1 MKKFRTKILKIDSP
15 GGKIKLLVLSPDYA
29 DVSPSPGVLWIHG
42 GGYFTGMPGMAYF
55 SRARDLVEKHGA
67 VVVSPD
73 YRLAFRAPYPAALY
87 DCHTTLVW
95 LRDHSKELGIRS
107 DQLIVGGE
115 SAGGGLAAALCMY
128 EKDTGGVKVAFQLPL
143 YPMLDNKDTES
154 SRDNHAPVWNTRRNH
169 FGWKVYLRGL
179 RGEVPCYAAAARRKD
194 YSDLPPAYTFVSTNE
209 PFYSET
215 VTLIENLRKAG
226 VPAEIDVYPGLF
238 HAFDMLMPSLEVSR
252 NAAERFNEWVGEALE
267 RYFAKQES

>member
-15 GGKIKLLVLSPDYA
+15 GGKMRLLVLSPDYA

-55 SRARDLVEKHGA
+55 SRVRDLVEKHGA

-143 YPMLDNKDTES
+143 YSMLDNEETES

-215 VTLIENLRKAG
+215 VTFIENLRKAE

-238 HAFDMLMPSLEVSR
+238 HAFDMLKPSLEVSKD
-252 NAAERFNEWVGEALE
+252 AAWRFNEWVGAALE
-267 RYFAKQES
+267 RYFAKQE